1 MNTQGNLYTF
11 MYASIMVI
19 VVAAI
24 LSFTAINLQPTQE
37 KNVRIE
43 KIQSIL
49 ASVGIESTVENA
61 EGLYNKYI
69 VVDKVLNVEGEKIDG
84 KGFDIKLKPQV
95 DKIFQIKALRSLL
108 EKVSGTEKEEAE
120 KKLDQVTKER
130 QLPIFICK
138 KEDGEYVIIPVRG
151 KGLWGPIWGYVSL
164 ENDYNT
170 IYGAIFDHKGE
181 TPGLGADINASWFEE
196 HFKGKKIFNADGSFE
211 GINVYKGGK
220 GAAANAGDLIHGVDA
235 ISGGTI
241 TSKGLEDM
249 IKDCLSAYQ
258 PYLKKQME
266 KEVGVEII
274 NN

>member
-24 LSFTAINLQPTQE
+24 LSFTAINLQPLQE

-61 EGLYNKYI
+61 EGLYDKYI
-69 VVDKVLNVEGEKIDG
+69 VEDKVLNAEGEKIEG
-84 KGFDIKLKPQV
+84 KGFDVKLKPQV
-95 DKIFQIKALRSLL
+95 DKMFEIKALRSLIA
-108 EKVSGTEKEEAE
+108 KVSGADKKEAE
-120 KKLDQVTKER
+120 DKLAEVTNER
-130 QLPIFICK
+130 QLPIFKCK
-138 KEDGEYVIIPVRG
+138 KDDGEYVIIPVRG

-164 ENDYNT
+164 ESDFNT

-196 HFKGKKIFNADGSFE
+196 PFKGKKLFGTNGSFE
-211 GINVYKGGK
+211 GIKVYKGGK
-220 GAAANAGDLIHGVDA
+220 GSAANAGDLVHGVDA

-241 TSKGLEDM
+241 TSMGLYDM
-249 IKDCLSAYQ
+249 LQDCLSAYE
-258 PYLKKQME
+258 PFLKAQ
-266 KEVGVEII
+266 KESEVELEIKT
-274 NN
+274 N

>member
-11 MYASIMVI
+11 IYASVMVI

-24 LSFTAINLQPTQE
+24 LSFTAINLQPIQE

-49 ASVGIESTVENA
+49 ASVAIVSTVENA
-61 EGLYNKYI
+61 EELYNKYI
-69 VVDKVLNVEGEKIDG
+69 VEDNVLNAQGEKIEG

-95 DKIFQIKALRSLL
+95 DKMFEMKALRSLL
-108 EKVSGTEKEEAE
+108 AKLTGAE
-120 KKLDQVTKER
+120 KKEAEGKLAKITDER
-130 QLPIFICK
+130 ELPLFKCK
-138 KEDGEYVIIPVRG
+138 KEDGEFVIIPVRG

-164 ENDYNT
+164 EGDFNT
-170 IYGAIFDHKGE
+170 VYGVIFDHKGE
-181 TPGLGADINASWFEE
+181 TPGLGADINASWFEDP
-196 HFKGKKIFNADGSFE
+196 FKGKKLFGTDGGFV

-220 GAAANAGDLIHGVDA
+220 GSAANAGDLVHGVDA

-241 TSKGLEDM
+241 TSMGLKDM
-249 IKDCLSAYQ
+249 LTDCLSAYE

-266 KEVGVEII
+266 
-274 NN
+274 N